1 MLNKIPFTLFGN
13 DDEIYFNNARI
24 MQLEK
29 AMDKSVITLIKEP
42 LSLSFVMIG
51 LQIGLMHTYK
61 PSKVAEHINRLFDEG
76 DASLAVLAAPLAK
89 AILATGILGADLRDE
104 TIKNAV
110 RTEKAKPS
118 EASKNG

>member
-1 MLNKIPFTLFGN
+1 
-13 DDEIYFNNARI
+13 

-61 PSKVAEHINRLFDEG
+61 PSKVAEHINKLFDE
-76 DASLAVLAAPLAK
+76 DDITLTDLAKPLAS
-89 AILATGILGADLRDE
+89 AILATGILGAAARDE